1 MEQFGVRALAEVELL
16 TILLGP
22 TAGMHSTRDA
32 AQQLLDAVALRRL
45 PDDNDTS
52 PPATTTPPHH

>member
-32 AQQLLDAVALRRL
+32 AQQLLDAVALRR
-45 PDDNDTS
+45 S
-52 PPATTTPPHH
+52 PGHP